1 MRHQIT
7 ELQSDM
13 TISLY
18 HHLNRLGNEAERESL
33 KYATVRENI
42 IKEAIAELKKDFPL
56 ATDNDIQAAIKQIG
70 ANV

>member
-1 MRHQIT
+1 MRQQIT

-18 HHLNRLGNEAERESL
+18 HRLNRLGNEAVRESL
-33 KYATVRENI
+33 KNATVRKNI

-56 ATDNDIQAAIKQIG
+56 ATDNDIQAAINQIG